1 MKKSKK
7 GGNRRLVSADSD
19 DETSQVVVP
28 VLSKMEVSDKL
39 RQIAETE
46 DIDELLE
53 LSRCE
58 NEQVRLKASQ
68 QMCPCRVKTDQPD
81 FWERLF
87 ELA

>member
-7 GGNRRLVSADSD
+7 GGNRRLGSADSD
-19 DETSQVVVP
+19 EETSQIVAP

-53 LSRCE
+53 LSRYE

-68 QMCPCRVKTDQPD
+68 QMCPCRVKTD
-81 FWERLF
+81 
-87 ELA
+87 